1 MFYVWAVVTA
11 EGLPIID
18 TIEPDSDSA
27 IAKFLRT
34 RPPGHESRLDWNA
47 WQALGYTCERF
58 RLSKENGRE
67 R

>member
-1 MFYVWAVVTA
+1 MFYVWAIVDA
-11 EGLPIID
+11 EGLPMID
-18 TIEPDSDSA
+18 AIEADQETA
-27 IAKFLRT
+27 VAKFLRT